1 MEQEINRRPP
11 ADAECGNEVTTR
23 INAAVFRLV
32 QEVLP
37 LLGDAHNRE
46 LLQEQL
52 NRCMLWLRLLPRPLT
67 EKRWTYE
74 EFEAALAGPEALARD
89 PRFGAYMDAFYE
101 EYKEN
106 PEDELQSFYDKLFQ
120 NEHELSKVDWTSVW
134 ETVRSGYKTWL
145 ETTYADE
152 WLQGERKD

>member
-1 MEQEINRRPP
+1 MEEANKHQPP
-11 ADAECGNEVTTR
+11 VPQSGNEVAAQ

-37 LLGDAHNRE
+37 LVGDAQNRE
-46 LLQEQL
+46 ILLQHL
-52 NRCMLWLRLLPRPLT
+52 DRFVLWLRLLPRPLT

-74 EFEAALAGPEALARD
+74 EFAAAVAGPEAMIRD

-120 NEHELSKVDWTSVW
+120 DEKELSKVDWTSVW
-134 ETVRSGYKTWL
+134 ETVRSDYETWL
-145 ETTYADE
+145 ESTYADE
-152 WLQGERKD
+152 WLDGEKKD